1 MASLNPNADPFLS
14 EGRYLQPEDGDG
26 EDGRRR
32 RVFHGASVVDA
43 RRPLDESNDRR
54 RRFFLYRRG
63 DPWQQTDGQSS
74 DDQSENRPRTPKVLH
89 GRLGQGSLMVVSAL
103 VADVARRHF
112 AYFYSTFF
120 CSRLAWP
127 L

>member
-54 RRFFLYRRG
+54 RRFFFYIEEAIRGSRRAANRATIKVKTG
-63 DPWQQTDGQSS
+63 RAHPRSS
-74 DDQSENRPRTPKVLH
+74 TVAWAKV
-89 GRLGQGSLMVVSAL
+89 RLWSFQL
-103 VADVARRHF
+103 
-112 AYFYSTFF
+112 
-120 CSRLAWP
+120 
-127 L
+127 

>member
-54 RRFFLYRRG
+54 RRFFFISKRRSVAA
-63 DPWQQTDGQSS
+63 DG
-74 DDQSENRPRTPKVLH
+74 RPIE
-89 GRLGQGSLMVVSAL
+89 
-103 VADVARRHF
+103 RR
-112 AYFYSTFF
+112 SK
-120 CSRLAWP
+120 
-127 L
+127 